1 VNAVELR
8 AQVRTRRRKPPRGI
22 ATRPGREI
30 VAEVIARRWTAR
42 LPRGSVRGEPSGG
55 AARRLCMTATP
66 YSPPSQWAAHRGR
79 GTAPRIAGTAV
90 AFTRYRYDQDEVAR
104 EFTEFTEFT
113 EPGFLRF
120 AQTTGVDRRS
130 LALPLSRYPRLNGFT
145 EANDAYLEV
154 AVDLG
159 ERALREALAGAN
171 VEPHEVDTIVMV
183 SSTGIAVPTIDAR
196 LISRVGLRPDIKRV
210 PLFGLG
216 CVAGAA
222 GMARVHDYL
231 HGYPGDV
238 AVLLSVEL
246 CSLTLQR
253 DDASIPALIGV
264 SLFGDGAAAAVAT
277 GADRNALCSNDA
289 RAPRVLATRS
299 RVVPGTVDVMGW
311 HVGSTGFRLV
321 MSRDVPKM
329 ADEHLSGEV
338 ESFLDDHGLSVADI
352 SAWVCHPG
360 GPKVLDAIESALGLP
375 PEALAHSRDSMRE
388 NGNMSSASV
397 LDVLRRTVAAPPE
410 PGDFG
415 VMLAMGP
422 GFSFE
427 LLLLRW

>member
-1 VNAVELR
+1 MTVTTYSTSAN
-8 AQVRTRRRKPPRGI
+8 Q
-22 ATRPGREI
+22 
-30 VAEVIARRWTAR
+30 
-42 LPRGSVRGEPSGG
+42 
-55 AARRLCMTATP
+55 AARHA
-66 YSPPSQWAAHRGR
+66 RG
-79 GTAPRIAGTAV
+79 APHIAGTAV
-90 AFTRYRYDQDEVAR
+90 ALTPHRYNQDEVAR
-104 EFTEFTEFT
+104 GLTEFA
-113 EPGFLRF
+113 EPGFMRF
-120 AQTTGVDRRS
+120 AQTTGVDNRS
-130 LALPLSRYPRLNGFT
+130 LALPLTRYPKLSGFT

-159 ERALREALAGAN
+159 EQAIRKALAAAN
-171 VEPHEVDTIVMV
+171 IEPHEVDTIVMV

-196 LISRVGLRPDIKRV
+196 LMSRIGFRPDIKRV

-253 DDASIPALIGV
+253 DDTSIPALIGV
-264 SLFGDGAAAAVAT
+264 SLFGDGAAAVVVT
-277 GADRNALCSNDA
+277 GADRIPLGLNTG
-289 RAPRVLATRS
+289 PRVLATRS
-299 RVVPGTVDVMGW
+299 RVVPETVDVMGW
-311 HVGSTGFRLV
+311 NVSSSGFQLV

-329 ADEHLSGEV
+329 ADDYLREEV
-338 ESFLDDHGLSVADI
+338 DDFLADHGLSIADI
-352 SAWVCHPG
+352 STWVCHPG
-360 GPKVLDAIESALGLP
+360 GPKVLESIQNALGLS
-375 PEALAHSRDSMRE
+375 PEALAHSWNSMRE

-397 LDVLRRTVAAPPE
+397 LDVLHRTVAEQPSA
-410 PGDFG
+410 GSFG

>member
-1 VNAVELR
+1 MN
-8 AQVRTRRRKPPRGI
+8 RRGKPLVGI
-22 ATRPGREI
+22 G
-30 VAEVIARRWTAR
+30 
-42 LPRGSVRGEPSGG
+42 
-55 AARRLCMTATP
+55 MTATTHFTTTRR
-66 YSPPSQWAAHRGR
+66 AARSGHG
-79 GTAPRIAGTAV
+79 APHIAGAAV
-90 AFTRYRYDQDEVAR
+90 AFTPHRYNQDEVAR
-104 EFTEFTEFT
+104 ELTEFTD
-113 EPGFLRF
+113 PRFLRF
-120 AQTTGVDRRS
+120 AQTTGVDHRS
-130 LALPLSRYPRLNGFT
+130 LALPLSRYPRLSSFT
-145 EANDAYLEV
+145 EANDAYLQV

-159 ERALREALAGAN
+159 ERAIRSALDEAGIA
-171 VEPHEVDTIVMV
+171 PHEVDTIVMV

-196 LISRVGLRPDIKRV
+196 LMSRIGLRPNIKRV

-253 DDASIPALIGV
+253 DDTSIPALIGV
-264 SLFGDGAAAAVAT
+264 SLFGDGAAAVVAT
-277 GADRNALCSNDA
+277 GADRTPLSPRRN

-299 RVVPGTVDVMGW
+299 RVIPETVDVMGW
-311 HVGSTGFRLV
+311 NVGSSGFQLV

-329 ADEHLSGEV
+329 AEVHLRDEVDGFLADHRLS
-338 ESFLDDHGLSVADI
+338 LADI

-360 GPKVLDAIESALGLP
+360 GPKVLDSIEEALGLP
-375 PEALAHSRDSMRE
+375 PEALAHSRNSMRD
-388 NGNMSSASV
+388 NGNISSASV
-397 LDVLRRTVAAPPE
+397 LDVLRRTVADPPPE
-410 PGDFG
+410 GAYG

-427 LLLLRW
+427 LLLLQW